1 MKIVFTG
8 GGTGGHFY
16 PIIAVA
22 EEVTALAKEK
32 KLLDPELLYMA
43 NVPYNE
49 NALFSKGI
57 RFVAT
62 PAGKIRR
69 YFSLLNVTDAF
80 KTAWGVCLTL
90 VKLFQIYPDVVFGKG
105 GYVSFPTLFAARFLR
120 IPVIIHESDSQPGRV
135 NAWAA
140 TFAKRIAIS
149 YPQSAEFF
157 PADKTALTGNP
168 IRQEIRE
175 PLSNG
180 AYEYFGFQPDIPT
193 ILILGGSQGAVTINE
208 HLMDVLPAL
217 VEKYQIIHQTGKA
230 NLEAVQR
237 TAEVVLGD
245 SRYKS
250 RYKAY
255 DYLNDLT
262 LRMSA
267 GIAKLAISRAGS
279 TIFELA
285 AWGTPSI
292 IIPINET
299 VSHDQV
305 RNAFNYARAGGCI
318 VIEEGNLSPHL
329 LQTEINRLF
338 ASPDLLQKMAVD
350 AKKFSRLDAAR
361 LIAEEILNIALQ
373 HEK

>member
-22 EEVTALAKEK
+22 EEVISLSKER
-32 KLLDPELLYMA
+32 KLLDPELIYMA
-43 NVPYNE
+43 NTPYNE
-49 NALFSKGI
+49 TLLFSKGI

-69 YFSLLNVTDAF
+69 YFSLLNAVDAI
-80 KTAWGVCLTL
+80 KTTWGVCLTL

-105 GYVSFPTLFAARFLR
+105 GYVSFPTLFAARLLR
-120 IPVIIHESDSQPGRV
+120 IPVVIHESDSRPGRV
-135 NAWAA
+135 NAWAGK
-140 TFAKRIAIS
+140 FANRIAIS

-157 PADKTALTGNP
+157 PTDKTALTGNP

-175 PLSNG
+175 PLTNG
-180 AYEYFGFQPDIPT
+180 ACEYFGFQPAVPT

-208 HLMDVLPAL
+208 NLMDVLPDL

-237 TAEVVLGD
+237 TAEVVLAD
-245 SRYKS
+245 SKHKD
-250 RYKAY
+250 RYKAF
-255 DYLNDLT
+255 DYLNDLNM
-262 LRMSA
+262 RMSA
-267 GIAKLAISRAGS
+267 GIANLVISRAGS
-279 TIFELA
+279 TIFEIA
-285 AWGTPSI
+285 AWGIPSI

-305 RNAFNYARAGGCI
+305 HNAFNYAHAGGCI

-329 LQTEINRLF
+329 LNTEIDRLF
-338 ASPDLLQKMAVD
+338 DTPTLLPTMSAA

-361 LIAEEILNIALQ
+361 LIAEEILDIALK

>member
-1 MKIVFTG
+1 MKIAFTG
-8 GGTGGHFY
+8 GGSGGHFY

-22 EEVTALAKEK
+22 EEVMTLSKEK
-32 KLLDPELLYMA
+32 RLLDPELIYMA

-49 NALFSKGI
+49 NLLFSKGI

-69 YFSLLNVTDAF
+69 YFSLLNIVDAV
-80 KTAWGVCLTL
+80 KTAWGVCITL

-105 GYVSFPTLFAARFLR
+105 GYVSFPTLLAARLLR
-120 IPVIIHESDSQPGRV
+120 IPVIIHESDSKPGRV

-140 TFAKRIAIS
+140 KFAKRIAIS

-157 PADKTALTGNP
+157 PAAKTAYTGNP

-180 AYEYFGFQPDIPT
+180 AYEYFGFQKDVPT

-208 HLMDVLPAL
+208 NLMDILPAL
-217 VEKYQIIHQTGKA
+217 VERYQIIHQTGKA
-230 NLEAVQR
+230 NIEAVKR
-237 TAEVVLGD
+237 TAEVVLTD
-245 SRYKS
+245 SKYRS
-250 RYKAY
+250 RYKAF
-255 DYLNDLT
+255 DYLNDLN

-267 GIAKLAISRAGS
+267 GISQLAISRAGS

-285 AWGTPSI
+285 AWGIPSI

-305 RNAFNYARAGGCI
+305 HNAFNYAHAGGCI
-318 VIEEGNLSPHL
+318 VIEEGNLSPHV
-329 LQTEINRLF
+329 LQTEIDRLF
-338 ASPDLLQKMAVD
+338 ETVGLLGTMAAS
-350 AKKFSRLDAAR
+350 AKKFSRLDSAR
-361 LIAEEILNIALQ
+361 LIAEEILGLALE

>member
-22 EEVTALAKEK
+22 EEVTALAKER
-32 KLLDPELLYMA
+32 KLLDPELIYMA
-43 NVPYNE
+43 DKSYNE
-49 NALFSKGI
+49 NLLFSKGI
-57 RFVAT
+57 RFVST
-62 PAGKIRR
+62 PAGKVRR
-69 YFSLLNVTDAF
+69 YFSLLNVTDAL

-105 GYVSFPTLFAARFLR
+105 GYVSFPTLFAARLLR
-120 IPVIIHESDSQPGRV
+120 IPVIIHESDSRPGRV
-135 NAWAA
+135 NAWAGK
-140 TFAKRIAIS
+140 FAKRIALS

-157 PADKTALTGNP
+157 PVDKTAYTGNP

-175 PLSNG
+175 PLTNG
-180 AYEYFGFQPDIPT
+180 AYEYFGFQKAVPT
-193 ILILGGSQGAVTINE
+193 ILILGGSQGATTINE
-208 HLMDVLPAL
+208 NLMDILPDL

-245 SRYKS
+245 SKHKD
-250 RYKAY
+250 RYKAL
-255 DYLNDLT
+255 DYLNDLNM
-262 LRMSA
+262 RMSA
-267 GIAKLAISRAGS
+267 GVANLVISRAGS
-279 TIFELA
+279 TIFEIA
-285 AWGTPSI
+285 AWGIPSI

-305 RNAFNYARAGGCI
+305 HNAFNYAHAGGCI

-329 LQTEINRLF
+329 LQTEIDRLF
-338 ASPDLLQKMAVD
+338 STPALLSTMSAA

-361 LIAEEILNIALQ
+361 LIAEEIVGIALQ